1 MNYMS
6 DNILGYDCDN
16 NEIYEYT
23 VLRAIWSNDI
33 DIEELEDADPRQYC
47 AVIGDDGNAY
57 AISVY
62 DFWHKDLIR
71 KRENIDDFEEIP
83 VVVKPISE
91 MKNYEIAICN
101 RDIFYY
107 EFNRKDLKKKLN
119 SILNKNN
126 IKVKKMVKN
135 KKLF

>member
-33 DIEELEDADPRQYC
+33 AIEELEDADPRQYC

-91 MKNYEIAICN
+91 MKNYEIATCSEDLFCSEFA
-101 RDIFYY
+101 RD
-107 EFNRKDLKKKLN
+107 KLKEQLNNVIRTDTKQKKLT
-119 SILNKNN
+119 K
-126 IKVKKMVKN
+126 
-135 KKLF
+135 